1 MKLVQNV
8 LPMDY
13 HKVSLINRRNKLFDE
28 YLDILDKIEAWK
40 ISGNDKVI
48 CKHGTTRDHLNEVLK
63 IMKQELRL
71 KSMKLR
77 QIDAELTGLRVKADD
92 SHTIEEIN

>member
-1 MKLVQNV
+1 MKLVLNV

-28 YLDILDKIEAWK
+28 YLDVLDKIDLWNEK
-40 ISGNDKVI
+40 GKEFII
-48 CKHGTTRDHLNEVLK
+48 CKDTKSRDHVKEVLK

-77 QIDAELTGLRVKADD
+77 QIDTELTGLRVKADD

>member
-28 YLDILDKIEAWK
+28 YLDILDKI
-40 ISGNDKVI
+40 KVWEQDGDNRSI
-48 CKHGTTRDHLNEVLK
+48 CKLGHSRDHVKEVIQL
-63 IMKQELRL
+63 MKNELR
-71 KSMKLR
+71 KTSMNLR
-77 QIDAELTGLRVKADD
+77 ILDAEITGLRVKADD